1 MADEPDLIK
10 RTALA
15 ADWGL
20 APRTLDNW
28 RSRGVGPPFV
38 KINGAVRYS
47 RKACAQWLAERE
59 CASTGG
65 GSAA

>member
-47 RKACAQWLAERE
+47 RKACAQWLAQQEAGAPSRR
-59 CASTGG
+59 G
-65 GSAA
+65 AA

>member
-1 MADEPDLIK
+1 MPEQPDLIK
-10 RTALA
+10 KEALA
-15 ADWGL
+15 AEWDL
-20 APRTLDNW
+20 ATRTLDNW
-28 RSRGVGPPFV
+28 RYRGEGPPFV
-38 KINGAVRYS
+38 KLNGAVRYS